1 MIVNLNLQDKTI
13 IVIGGGN
20 EAQKRINYLLKQD
33 CEITVIS
40 DSINSQINKW
50 VKAKKIKFKKQKIQ
64 DTKFISKFKPH
75 MIITTTNNKAIN
87 QKIINSAKRNKII
100 AYSSDNPDESD
111 FSNPAIIDFEN
122 MIQIAI
128 FTGGQSPAMSKKIKT
143 KSEKILKK
151 IITKEDIAQ
160 IKIQKIARKLAKETI
175 PTQTQRRE
183 CLHSIMIDNEIDQLI
198 KDGKLEMNQN
208 IINARVTFR
217 NAPIHILEKFTI
229 RNVENAYEQF
239 KKHSGLDECVI
250 IQTCNRIELFGKS
263 KTYDQEKI
271 KKTWASLTGL
281 EEEICNDNLEFVE
294 NHEALHHLLKLTSGL
309 DSMVIGEEQI
319 LGQIKNSITSA
330 RQVKASGQH
339 LNTLFDKAIRIG
351 TRIRNS
357 SGIGRGGISVG
368 SMAVKLVE
376 ENIDELKT
384 KKILLIGTGEVST
397 LVAKS
402 LQRRG
407 YSFDV
412 TSRTIGRSHT
422 FCETMGGEPVKF
434 EKVFSGFDNY
444 DVLFVATTA
453 PYFLVTYE
461 RIMDAMKGKKNGM
474 MVLDLSNP
482 RTVDEKVATIGGVK
496 LMNLDQIAE
505 MVEKNMNARLN
516 KVKSIENII
525 NEEVSV
531 LEASMKRLD
540 AEPLVKDV
548 FKSIEC
554 LREKELRKALQML
567 DEKDEK
573 KIRIIEE
580 LTKAVVESIVS
591 TPMNN
596 IRKASEQGKP
606 DILELASK
614 LFDYKKQNQVD

>member
-1 MIVNLNLQDKTI
+1 
-13 IVIGGGN
+13 
-20 EAQKRINYLLKQD
+20 
-33 CEITVIS
+33 
-40 DSINSQINKW
+40 
-50 VKAKKIKFKKQKIQ
+50 
-64 DTKFISKFKPH
+64 
-75 MIITTTNNKAIN
+75 
-87 QKIINSAKRNKII
+87 
-100 AYSSDNPDESD
+100 
-111 FSNPAIIDFEN
+111 
-122 MIQIAI
+122 
-128 FTGGQSPAMSKKIKT
+128 
-143 KSEKILKK
+143 
-151 IITKEDIAQ
+151 
-160 IKIQKIARKLAKETI
+160 
-175 PTQTQRRE
+175 
-183 CLHSIMIDNEIDQLI
+183 
-198 KDGKLEMNQN
+198 MNQN

-229 RNVENAYEQF
+229 RDIENAYEQF

-281 EEEICNDNLEFVE
+281 EEEMCNENLEFVE
-294 NHEALHHLLKLTSGL
+294 NQEALHHLLKLTSGL

-368 SMAVKLVE
+368 SMAVKLAE

-407 YSFDV
+407 YVFDV

-422 FCETMGGEPVKF
+422 FCETMGGKPVKF

-453 PYFLVTYE
+453 PYFLVTHE
-461 RIMDAMKGKKNGM
+461 KIMEAIKEKKNGM

-548 FKSIEC
+548 FKSIDY

-573 KIRIIEE
+573 KIKIIEE

-606 DILELASK
+606 DVLELASK

>member
-1 MIVNLNLQDKTI
+1 
-13 IVIGGGN
+13 
-20 EAQKRINYLLKQD
+20 
-33 CEITVIS
+33 
-40 DSINSQINKW
+40 
-50 VKAKKIKFKKQKIQ
+50 
-64 DTKFISKFKPH
+64 
-75 MIITTTNNKAIN
+75 
-87 QKIINSAKRNKII
+87 
-100 AYSSDNPDESD
+100 
-111 FSNPAIIDFEN
+111 
-122 MIQIAI
+122 
-128 FTGGQSPAMSKKIKT
+128 
-143 KSEKILKK
+143 
-151 IITKEDIAQ
+151 
-160 IKIQKIARKLAKETI
+160 
-175 PTQTQRRE
+175 
-183 CLHSIMIDNEIDQLI
+183 
-198 KDGKLEMNQN
+198 MNQN

-217 NAPIHILEKFTI
+217 NSPIHILEQFTI
-229 RNVENAYEQF
+229 KDIETAYEQF

-263 KTYDQEKI
+263 KNQEFDKI
-271 KKTWASLTGL
+271 KKTWASLAGL
-281 EEEICNDNLEFVE
+281 EEQVFDENMEIEE
-294 NHEALHHLLKLTSGL
+294 NQKALHHLLKLTSGL
-309 DSMVIGEEQI
+309 DSMVLGEEQI

-330 RQVKASGQH
+330 RETKASGQH

-357 SGIGRGGISVG
+357 SGIGKGGISVG
-368 SMAVKLVE
+368 SMAVKLAE

-384 KKILLIGTGEVST
+384 KKTLLIGTGEVST

-412 TSRTIGRSHT
+412 TSRTLSRSKT
-422 FCETMGGEPVKF
+422 FCETMGGNPIKF
-434 EKVFSGFDNY
+434 EHVLSGFDNY
-444 DVLFVATTA
+444 DVIFVATTA

-461 RIMDAMKGKKNGM
+461 RITEAMKDKDKGIM
-474 MVLDLSNP
+474 ILDLSNP

-516 KVKSIENII
+516 KVKTVENII

-548 FKSIEC
+548 FKNIDS
-554 LREKELRKALQML
+554 LREKELQKALQML

-573 KIRIIEE
+573 KIKIIDE

-606 DILELASK
+606 DVVDLASK
-614 LFDYKKQNQVD
+614 LFDYKKQEEAD